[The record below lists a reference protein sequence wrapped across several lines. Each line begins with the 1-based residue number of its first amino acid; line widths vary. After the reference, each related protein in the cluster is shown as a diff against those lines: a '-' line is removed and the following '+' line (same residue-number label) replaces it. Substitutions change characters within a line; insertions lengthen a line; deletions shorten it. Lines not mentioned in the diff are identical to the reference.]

1 VFVCREVEEA
11 YSADNIFQPMD
22 TQWPRWEV
30 FQQQNSKQP
39 FRNAGSVHAPDA
51 QMALDLARDVFTRRP
66 DCIDYFVV
74 RADDIYARTAEELA
88 TTSLA
93 PATTDPNLLT
103 QPYLVFCK
111 QTQRA
116 AETYVV
122 QVGEIDAQSPETAL
136 AQAIETFGSLN
147 PFVWWVC
154 PASAAV
160 HIDEDEKQS
169 LFAQMHSKPYRQPQY
184 YKVVEDMRR
193 IKTGKAS

>member
-1 VFVCREVEEA
+1 
-11 YSADNIFQPMD
+11 MD

-74 RADDIYARTAEELA
+74 CSDDIYARTAEELA
-88 TTSLA
+88 AVPQSPAASNLSL
-93 PATTDPNLLT
+93 PT

-111 QTQRA
+111 QSQRA

-122 QVGEIDAQSPETAL
+122 QVGEVNAQSPVTAL

-154 PASAAV
+154 PATAVV
-160 HIDEDEKQS
+160 HIDEGEKQS

-184 YKVVEDMRR
+184 YKVVDDMRR